1 MTEEGY
7 FMKVCEWLKDMDNIE
22 IDDDLDQER
31 NNLDPSEELELTEL
45 EGDNELTELEGDNDS
60 KKNWLITMGRCPLKV
75 KKNDAK
81 YGCRLKLLVHWNDT
95 EYLFRH

>member
-1 MTEEGY
+1 MIEDGEA
-7 FMKVCEWLKDMDNIE
+7 MKVGEWLKNMDNIE

-31 NNLDPSEELELTEL
+31 NNLDPSEELELIEL
-45 EGDNELTELEGDNDS
+45 EGEGDNDS
-60 KKNWLITMGRCPLKV
+60 NWLITMGRCPLKV

-81 YGCRLKLLVHWNDT
+81 YGCGLKLLVHWNDT